1 MFYLKYS
8 YTSKMSIY
16 FHFFIFLA
24 IITAV
29 LHISSVNGDKK
40 CNCNEKPKKKILPS
54 NGRIFGGEDIV
65 DIQEVPWFILIE
77 STHDSG
83 QNICGGTL
91 ISNHIVITAAHC
103 FYTRDGK
110 YT

>member
-1 MFYLKYS
+1 
-8 YTSKMSIY
+8 MSIY

-29 LHISSVNGDKK
+29 LHINSVNGDKK
-40 CNCNEKPKKKILPS
+40 CNCDENPIKKILPS